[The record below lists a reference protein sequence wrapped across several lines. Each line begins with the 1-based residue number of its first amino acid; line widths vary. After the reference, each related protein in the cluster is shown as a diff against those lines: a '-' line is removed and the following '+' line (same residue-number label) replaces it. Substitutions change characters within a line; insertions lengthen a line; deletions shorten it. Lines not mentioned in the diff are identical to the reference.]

1 MDVDEEDAGGDATDD
16 RDEDGDVEAQDFLDE
31 SDEPKAKKQGKR
43 GRKPKKSSAAEPNKG
58 SQQPEASSHTG
69 RLLVDLEQ
77 GYNTTQLLFALCL
90 DDSRKS

>member
-43 GRKPKKSSAAEPNKG
+43 GRKPKSSAELNKG
-58 SQQPEASSHTG
+58 SQQSEASSHTG
-69 RLLVDLEQ
+69 PVLVDLEQ